1 MHGGD
6 ELLFQQRHAEIEVAV
21 QLAPASR
28 GLAQAAGDVGE
39 HVERPLRLVA
49 VDPRAVVQRGHHEIP
64 AALIGDHL
72 LGHAVLR
79 PIERRRRGGLADGG
93 DARGHLALHVHHRLD
108 QALRPAGEA
117 DAPAGHGVGLGNA
130 GDGQRAVAQLRCH
143 LGDRRMLEAV
153 EQQMLVHVVGHDP
166 DMRMLDHHVG
176 DGAQLI
182 AGDRG
187 AGRVVRAVQH
197 QPFGFFRNSGVDVLG
212 PGLETV
218 ILRAGNKHRY
228 AAHQFRHQRIGGP
241 VWRRDNHLVA
251 RVHGGHQRVVDA
263 LLAAVGDADLVE
275 AEIQVRIALELALDR
290 FLQDLHAVLRRI
302 LRVPAQRR
310 LVRGL
315 DRMRRGIEIRLADRQ
330 RDHILAFGP
339 QRAGLDGHLY
349 GSRDRHPVQALGE
362 CRHLRF
368 LQVRPWQKCW
378 MRLIDSFSCSIDVA

>member
-1 MHGGD
+1 
-6 ELLFQQRHAEIEVAV
+6 
-21 QLAPASR
+21 
-28 GLAQAAGDVGE
+28 
-39 HVERPLRLVA
+39 
-49 VDPRAVVQRGHHEIP
+49 
-64 AALIGDHL
+64 
-72 LGHAVLR
+72 
-79 PIERRRRGGLADGG
+79 
-93 DARGHLALHVHHRLD
+93 
-108 QALRPAGEA
+108 
-117 DAPAGHGVGLGNA
+117 
-130 GDGQRAVAQLRCH
+130 
-143 LGDRRMLEAV
+143 
-153 EQQMLVHVVGHDP
+153 
-166 DMRMLDHHVG
+166 MRMLDQHIG
-176 DGAQLI
+176 DGAQFSG
-182 AGDRG
+182 GDRRT
-187 AGRVVRAVQH
+187 GRVIRAVQH
-197 QPFGFFRNSGVDVLG
+197 QPFRFWRYGGFNVLG
-212 PGLETV
+212 ARLEPV
-218 ILRAGNKHRY
+218 VLRAGDEYRH
-228 AAHQFRHQRIGGP
+228 AAHQFGHQRIGGP
-241 VWRRDNHLVA
+241 VRRRDHHLVA